1 MTPLDEDA
9 FDMLKKITNQ
19 KKNLPLN
26 KIIKGNC
33 IESMRSLP
41 DNSINVIFADPP
53 YNLQLK
59 NDLSRPDSSKV
70 NGVTEG
76 WDRFNS
82 FEEYDKFTKDWMS
95 EAQRILKPEGTIW
108 VIGSYHNIFRVG
120 NTMQNLGFWIL
131 NDIIWHKSNPMPN
144 FKGTRFTNAHE
155 TIIWASKNHNSKYS
169 FNYHAM
175 KSLNEGIQMR
185 SDWYIPI
192 CSGGERIKDSN
203 GNKIHST
210 QKPEALLYRV
220 LLSSS
225 KKDDVVLD
233 PFFGTGTTGAVAKK
247 LGRNFI
253 GLEREDIYISAAEKR
268 IKEIDSPDEQFLSTT
283 VSKKTQKRVPFGSL
297 VENGLIKP
305 GAVLRGP
312 KSLKSKKFMATVR
325 ADGSLSMNGESG
337 SIHQMSAK
345 VQGKESSNGWTFW
358 HLEKDGKL
366 ELIDDLRTEF
376 LSVNNTNYL
385 E

>member
-9 FDMLKKITNQ
+9 FNMSEAITNQ
-19 KKNLPLN
+19 KKDLPLN

-33 IESMRSLP
+33 IDSMISLP
-41 DNSINVIFADPP
+41 DNSIDVIFADPP

-59 NDLSRPDSSKV
+59 NVLSRPDSSKV
-70 NGVTEG
+70 NGVTED
-76 WDRFNS
+76 WDRFKS
-82 FEEYDKFTKDWMS
+82 FEDYDQFTKGWMS

-155 TIIWASKNHNSKYS
+155 TIIWASKNFSSKYN
-169 FNYHAM
+169 FNYQAM
-175 KSLNEGIQMR
+175 KSLNEGTQMR
-185 SDWYIPI
+185 SDWHIPI
-192 CSGGERIKDSN
+192 CSGRERIRDSE

-225 KKDDVVLD
+225 KKGDVILD

-253 GLEREDIYISAAEKR
+253 GLEKESVYIKAAEKR
-268 IKEIDSPDEQFLSTT
+268 IRAIDHPEEISLETT
-283 VSKKTQKRVPFGSL
+283 ISKKAQKRVPFGSL

-305 GAVLRGP
+305 GSVLRGP
-312 KSLKSKKFMATVR
+312 RNLKSKKFMATVR
-325 ADGSLSMNGESG
+325 ADGSLLINGDSG

-358 HLEKDGKL
+358 HFEKEGKL

-376 LSVNNTNYL
+376 LNTNSTN
-385 E
+385 

>member
-1 MTPLDEDA
+1 MTLHDEDA
-9 FDMLKKITNQ
+9 INMSKETLDENY
-19 KKNLPLN
+19 NLPLN
-26 KIIKGNC
+26 KIIKGDC
-33 IESMRSLP
+33 IKSMRSLP
-41 DNSINVIFADPP
+41 DNSIDVIFADPP

-76 WDRFNS
+76 WDRFKS
-82 FEEYDKFTKDWMS
+82 FEEYDKFTKDWIS

-120 NTMQNLGFWIL
+120 NAMQNLGFWIL
-131 NDIIWHKSNPMPN
+131 NDIIWYKSNPMPN

-155 TIIWASKNHNSKYS
+155 TIIWASKNHNSKYN

-175 KSLNEGIQMR
+175 KSLNEGTQMR

-225 KKDDVVLD
+225 KKDDIILD

-253 GLEREDIYISAAEKR
+253 GLEREDIYINAAKKR
-268 IKEIDSPDEQFLSTT
+268 IKKIDSPDEQFLSTT

-345 VQGKESSNGWTFW
+345 VQGKETSNGWTFW
-358 HLEKDGKL
+358 HLEKEGKL

-376 LSVNNTNYL
+376 LSINNTN
-385 E
+385 

>member
-1 MTPLDEDA
+1 MTLHDEDA
-9 FDMLKKITNQ
+9 INMSKETLDENY
-19 KKNLPLN
+19 NLPLN
-26 KIIKGNC
+26 KIIKGDS

-41 DNSINVIFADPP
+41 DNSIDVIFADPP

-76 WDRFNS
+76 WDRFKS
-82 FEEYDKFTKDWMS
+82 FEEYDKFTKDWIS

-120 NTMQNLGFWIL
+120 NAMQNLGFWIL

-155 TIIWASKNHNSKYS
+155 TIIWASKNHNSKYN

-225 KKDDVVLD
+225 KKNDIVLD

-253 GLEREDIYISAAEKR
+253 GLEREDIYINAAKKR
-268 IKEIDSPDEQFLSTT
+268 IKKIDSPDEQFLSTT

-345 VQGKESSNGWTFW
+345 VQGKETSNGWTFW
-358 HLEKDGKL
+358 HLEKEGKL

-376 LSVNNTNYL
+376 LSINNTN
-385 E
+385 

>member
-268 IKEIDSPDEQFLSTT
+268 IKEIVSPDEQFLSTT

-345 VQGKESSNGWTFW
+345 VQGKDSSNGWTFW

-376 LSVNNTNYL
+376 LSINNTN
-385 E
+385 

>member
-1 MTPLDEDA
+1 
-9 FDMLKKITNQ
+9 
-19 KKNLPLN
+19 
-26 KIIKGNC
+26 
-33 IESMRSLP
+33 
-41 DNSINVIFADPP
+41 
-53 YNLQLK
+53 
-59 NDLSRPDSSKV
+59 
-70 NGVTEG
+70 
-76 WDRFNS
+76 
-82 FEEYDKFTKDWMS
+82 
-95 EAQRILKPEGTIW
+95 
-108 VIGSYHNIFRVG
+108 
-120 NTMQNLGFWIL
+120 MQNLGFWIL
-131 NDIIWHKSNPMPN
+131 NDIIWYKSNPMPN

-155 TIIWASKNHNSKYS
+155 TIIWASKNHNSKYN

-225 KKDDVVLD
+225 KKDDIILD

-253 GLEREDIYISAAEKR
+253 GLEREDIYINAAKKR

-345 VQGKESSNGWTFW
+345 VQGKETSNGWTFW
-358 HLEKDGKL
+358 YLEKEGKL

-376 LSVNNTNYL
+376 LSINNTN
-385 E
+385 

>member
-1 MTPLDEDA
+1 MSPLDEDA
-9 FDMLKKITNQ
+9 FNMSEAISNQ
-19 KKNLPLN
+19 KKDLPLN

-33 IESMRSLP
+33 IDSMISLP
-41 DNSINVIFADPP
+41 DNSIDVIFADPP

-59 NDLSRPDSSKV
+59 NVLSRPDSSKV
-70 NGVTEG
+70 NGVTED
-76 WDRFNS
+76 WDRFKS
-82 FEEYDKFTKDWMS
+82 FEDYDQFTKGWMS

-155 TIIWASKNHNSKYS
+155 TIIWASKNFSSKYN
-169 FNYHAM
+169 FNYQAM
-175 KSLNEGIQMR
+175 KSLNEGTQMR
-185 SDWYIPI
+185 SDWHIPI
-192 CSGGERIKDSN
+192 CSGRERIRDSE

-225 KKDDVVLD
+225 KKGDVILD

-253 GLEREDIYISAAEKR
+253 GLEKESVYIKAAEKR
-268 IKEIDSPDEQFLSTT
+268 IRAIDHPEEISLETT
-283 VSKKTQKRVPFGSL
+283 ISKKAQKRVPFGSL

-305 GAVLRGP
+305 GSVLRGP
-312 KSLKSKKFMATVR
+312 RNLKSKKFMATVR
-325 ADGSLSMNGESG
+325 ADGSLLINGDSG

-358 HLEKDGKL
+358 HLEKEGKL

-376 LSVNNTNYL
+376 LNTNSTN
-385 E
+385 

>member
-1 MTPLDEDA
+1 MTLHDEDA
-9 FDMLKKITNQ
+9 INMSKETLNENY
-19 KKNLPLN
+19 NLPLN
-26 KIIKGNC
+26 KIIKGDS

-41 DNSINVIFADPP
+41 DNSIDVIFADPP

-76 WDRFNS
+76 WDRFKS
-82 FEEYDKFTKDWMS
+82 FEEYDKFTKDWIS

-120 NTMQNLGFWIL
+120 NAMQNLGFWIL

-155 TIIWASKNHNSKYS
+155 TIIWASKNHNSKYN

-175 KSLNEGIQMR
+175 KSLNEGTQMR

-225 KKDDVVLD
+225 KKDDIILD

-253 GLEREDIYISAAEKR
+253 GLEREDIYINAAKKR

-345 VQGKESSNGWTFW
+345 VQGKETSNGWTFW
-358 HLEKDGKL
+358 YLEKEGKL

-376 LSVNNTNYL
+376 LSINNTN
-385 E
+385 

>member
-1 MTPLDEDA
+1 MTLHDEDA
-9 FDMLKKITNQ
+9 INMSKETLDENY
-19 KKNLPLN
+19 NLPLN
-26 KIIKGNC
+26 KIIKGDC
-33 IESMRSLP
+33 IKSMRSLP
-41 DNSINVIFADPP
+41 DNSIDVIFADPP

-76 WDRFNS
+76 WDRFKS
-82 FEEYDKFTKDWMS
+82 FEEYDKFTKDWIS

-120 NTMQNLGFWIL
+120 NAMQNLGFWIL
-131 NDIIWHKSNPMPN
+131 NDIIWYKSNPMPN

-155 TIIWASKNHNSKYS
+155 TIIWASKNHNSKYN

-175 KSLNEGIQMR
+175 KSLNEGTQMR

-192 CSGGERIKDSN
+192 CSGGERIKDSK

-225 KKDDVVLD
+225 KKDDIILD

-253 GLEREDIYISAAEKR
+253 GLEREDIYINAAKKR

-345 VQGKESSNGWTFW
+345 VQGKETSNGWTFW
-358 HLEKDGKL
+358 YLEKEGKL

-376 LSVNNTNYL
+376 LSINNTN
-385 E
+385 

>member
-1 MTPLDEDA
+1 VTLHDEDA
-9 FDMLKKITNQ
+9 INMSKETLDENY
-19 KKNLPLN
+19 NLPLN
-26 KIIKGNC
+26 KIIKGDS

-41 DNSINVIFADPP
+41 DNSIDVIFADPP

-76 WDRFNS
+76 WDRFKS
-82 FEEYDKFTKDWMS
+82 FEEYDKFTKDWIS

-120 NTMQNLGFWIL
+120 NAMQNLGFWIL

-155 TIIWASKNHNSKYS
+155 TIIWASKNHNSKYN

-175 KSLNEGIQMR
+175 KSLNEGLQMR

-225 KKDDVVLD
+225 KKDDIILD

-253 GLEREDIYISAAEKR
+253 GLEREDIYINAAKKR
-268 IKEIDSPDEQFLSTT
+268 IKKIDSPDEQFLSTT

-345 VQGKESSNGWTFW
+345 VQGKETSNGWTFW
-358 HLEKDGKL
+358 HLEKEGKL

-376 LSVNNTNYL
+376 LSINNTN
-385 E
+385 

>member
-9 FDMLKKITNQ
+9 FNMSEAITNQ
-19 KKNLPLN
+19 KKDLPLN

-33 IESMRSLP
+33 IDSMISLP
-41 DNSINVIFADPP
+41 DNSIDVIFADPP

-59 NDLSRPDSSKV
+59 NVLSRPDSSKV
-70 NGVTEG
+70 NGVTED
-76 WDRFNS
+76 WDRFKS
-82 FEEYDKFTKDWMS
+82 FEDYDQFTKGWMS

-120 NTMQNLGFWIL
+120 NIMQNLGFWIL

-155 TIIWASKNHNSKYS
+155 TIIWASKNFSSKYN
-169 FNYHAM
+169 FNYQAM
-175 KSLNEGIQMR
+175 KSLNEGTQMR
-185 SDWYIPI
+185 SDWHIPI
-192 CSGGERIKDSN
+192 CSGRERIRDSE

-225 KKDDVVLD
+225 KKGDVILD

-253 GLEREDIYISAAEKR
+253 GLEKESVYIKAAEKR
-268 IKEIDSPDEQFLSTT
+268 IRAIDHPEEISLETT
-283 VSKKTQKRVPFGSL
+283 ISKKAQKRVPFGSL

-305 GAVLRGP
+305 GSVLRGP
-312 KSLKSKKFMATVR
+312 RNLKSKKFMATVR
-325 ADGSLSMNGESG
+325 ADGSLLINGDSG

-358 HLEKDGKL
+358 HLEKEGKL

-376 LSVNNTNYL
+376 LNTNSTN
-385 E
+385 

>member
-1 MTPLDEDA
+1 MTLHDEDA
-9 FDMLKKITNQ
+9 INMSKETLDENY
-19 KKNLPLN
+19 NLPLN
-26 KIIKGNC
+26 KIIKGDS
-33 IESMRSLP
+33 IVSMRSLP
-41 DNSINVIFADPP
+41 DNSIDVIFADPP

-76 WDRFNS
+76 WDRFKS
-82 FEEYDKFTKDWMS
+82 FEEYDKFTKDWIS

-120 NTMQNLGFWIL
+120 NAMQNLGFWIL

-155 TIIWASKNHNSKYS
+155 TIIWASKNHNSKYN

-225 KKDDVVLD
+225 KKDDIILD

-253 GLEREDIYISAAEKR
+253 GLEREDIYINAAKKR
-268 IKEIDSPDEQFLSTT
+268 IKKIDSPDEQFLSTT

-345 VQGKESSNGWTFW
+345 VQGKETSNGWTFW
-358 HLEKDGKL
+358 HLEKEGKL

-376 LSVNNTNYL
+376 LSINNTN
-385 E
+385 

>member
-155 TIIWASKNHNSKYS
+155 TIIWASKNHNSKYN

-225 KKDDVVLD
+225 KKDDIILD

-253 GLEREDIYISAAEKR
+253 GLEREDIYINAAKKR
-268 IKEIDSPDEQFLSTT
+268 IKKIDSPDEQFLSTT

-345 VQGKESSNGWTFW
+345 VQGKETSNGWTFW
-358 HLEKDGKL
+358 HLEKEGKL

-376 LSVNNTNYL
+376 LSINNTN
-385 E
+385 

>member
-1 MTPLDEDA
+1 MTLHDEDA
-9 FDMLKKITNQ
+9 INMSKETLDENY
-19 KKNLPLN
+19 NLPLN
-26 KIIKGNC
+26 KIIKGDS

-41 DNSINVIFADPP
+41 DNSIDVIFADPP

-76 WDRFNS
+76 WDRFKS
-82 FEEYDKFTKDWMS
+82 FEEYDKFTKDWIS

-120 NTMQNLGFWIL
+120 NAMQNLGFWIL

-155 TIIWASKNHNSKYS
+155 TIIWASKNHNSKYN

-225 KKDDVVLD
+225 KKDDIILD

-253 GLEREDIYISAAEKR
+253 GLEREDIYINASKKR
-268 IKEIDSPDEQFLSTT
+268 IKKIDSPDEQFLSTT

-345 VQGKESSNGWTFW
+345 VQGKETSNGWTFW
-358 HLEKDGKL
+358 HLEKEGKL

-376 LSVNNTNYL
+376 LSINNTN
-385 E
+385 

>member
-1 MTPLDEDA
+1 MTLHDEDA
-9 FDMLKKITNQ
+9 INMSKETLNENY
-19 KKNLPLN
+19 NLPLN
-26 KIIKGNC
+26 KIIKGDC
-33 IESMRSLP
+33 IKSMRSLP
-41 DNSINVIFADPP
+41 DNSIDVIFADPP

-76 WDRFNS
+76 WDRFKS
-82 FEEYDKFTKDWMS
+82 FEEYDKFTKDWIS

-120 NTMQNLGFWIL
+120 NAMQNLGFWIL
-131 NDIIWHKSNPMPN
+131 NDIIWYKSNPMPN

-155 TIIWASKNHNSKYS
+155 TIIWASKNHNSKYN

-175 KSLNEGIQMR
+175 KSLNEGTQMR

-225 KKDDVVLD
+225 KKDDIILD

-253 GLEREDIYISAAEKR
+253 GLEREDIYINAAKKR

-345 VQGKESSNGWTFW
+345 VQGKETSNGWTFW
-358 HLEKDGKL
+358 HLEKEGKL

-376 LSVNNTNYL
+376 LSINNTN
-385 E
+385 

>member
-1 MTPLDEDA
+1 MTLHDEDA
-9 FDMLKKITNQ
+9 INMSKETLDENY
-19 KKNLPLN
+19 NLPLN
-26 KIIKGNC
+26 KIIKGDS

-41 DNSINVIFADPP
+41 DDSIDVIFADPP

-76 WDRFNS
+76 WDRFKS
-82 FEEYDKFTKDWMS
+82 FEEYDKFTKDWIS

-120 NTMQNLGFWIL
+120 NAMQNLGFWIL

-155 TIIWASKNHNSKYS
+155 TIIWASKNHNSKYN

-225 KKDDVVLD
+225 KKDDIILD

-253 GLEREDIYISAAEKR
+253 GLEREDIYINAAKKR
-268 IKEIDSPDEQFLSTT
+268 IEDPCG
-283 VSKKTQKRVPFGSL
+283 KT
-297 VENGLIKP
+297 
-305 GAVLRGP
+305 
-312 KSLKSKKFMATVR
+312 
-325 ADGSLSMNGESG
+325 
-337 SIHQMSAK
+337 
-345 VQGKESSNGWTFW
+345 
-358 HLEKDGKL
+358 
-366 ELIDDLRTEF
+366 
-376 LSVNNTNYL
+376 
-385 E
+385 

>member
-1 MTPLDEDA
+1 MTLHDEDA
-9 FDMLKKITNQ
+9 INMSKETLDENY
-19 KKNLPLN
+19 NLPLN
-26 KIIKGNC
+26 KIIKGDS

-41 DNSINVIFADPP
+41 DDSIDVIFADPP

-76 WDRFNS
+76 WDRFKS
-82 FEEYDKFTKDWMS
+82 FEEYDKFTKDWIS

-120 NTMQNLGFWIL
+120 NAMQNLGFWIL

-155 TIIWASKNHNSKYS
+155 TIIWASKNHNSKYN

-225 KKDDVVLD
+225 KKDDIILD

-253 GLEREDIYISAAEKR
+253 GLEREDIYINAAKKR
-268 IKEIDSPDEQFLSTT
+268 IKKIDSPDEQFLSTT

-312 KSLKSKKFMATVR
+312 KSLKSKKFIATVR

-345 VQGKESSNGWTFW
+345 VQGKETSNGWTFW
-358 HLEKDGKL
+358 HLEKEGKL

-376 LSVNNTNYL
+376 LSINNTN
-385 E
+385 

>member
-358 HLEKDGKL
+358 YLEKDGKL

-376 LSVNNTNYL
+376 LSINNTN
-385 E
+385 

>member
-1 MTPLDEDA
+1 VTPLDEDA

-376 LSVNNTNYL
+376 LSINNTN
-385 E
+385 

>member
-9 FDMLKKITNQ
+9 FNMSEAITNQ
-19 KKNLPLN
+19 KKDLPLN

-33 IESMRSLP
+33 IDSMISLP
-41 DNSINVIFADPP
+41 DNSIDVIFADPP

-59 NDLSRPDSSKV
+59 NVLSRPDSSKV
-70 NGVTEG
+70 NGVTED
-76 WDRFNS
+76 WDRFKS
-82 FEEYDKFTKDWMS
+82 FEDYDQFTKGWMS

-155 TIIWASKNHNSKYS
+155 TIIWASKNFSSKYN
-169 FNYHAM
+169 FNYQAM
-175 KSLNEGIQMR
+175 KSLNEGTQMR
-185 SDWYIPI
+185 SDWHIPI
-192 CSGGERIKDSN
+192 CSGRERIRDSE

-225 KKDDVVLD
+225 KKGDVILD

-253 GLEREDIYISAAEKR
+253 GLEKESVYIKAAEKR
-268 IKEIDSPDEQFLSTT
+268 IRAIDHPEEISLATT
-283 VSKKTQKRVPFGSL
+283 ISKKAQKRVPFGSL

-305 GAVLRGP
+305 GSVLRGP
-312 KSLKSKKFMATVR
+312 RNLKSKKFMATVR
-325 ADGSLSMNGESG
+325 ADGSLLINGDSG

-358 HLEKDGKL
+358 HLEKEGKL

-376 LSVNNTNYL
+376 LNINNTN
-385 E
+385 

>member
-1 MTPLDEDA
+1 MAPLDEDA
-9 FDMLKKITNQ
+9 FNMSEAITNQ
-19 KKNLPLN
+19 KKDLPLN

-33 IESMRSLP
+33 IDSMISLP
-41 DNSINVIFADPP
+41 DNSIDVIFADPP

-59 NDLSRPDSSKV
+59 NVLSRPDSSKV
-70 NGVTEG
+70 NGVTED
-76 WDRFNS
+76 WDRFKS
-82 FEEYDKFTKDWMS
+82 FEDYDQFTKGWMS

-155 TIIWASKNHNSKYS
+155 TIIWASKNFSSKYN
-169 FNYHAM
+169 FNYQAM
-175 KSLNEGIQMR
+175 KSLNEGTQMR
-185 SDWYIPI
+185 SDWHIPI
-192 CSGGERIKDSN
+192 CSGRERIRDSE

-225 KKDDVVLD
+225 KKGDVILD

-253 GLEREDIYISAAEKR
+253 GLEKESVYIKAAENR
-268 IKEIDSPDEQFLSTT
+268 IRAIDHPEEISLATT
-283 VSKKTQKRVPFGSL
+283 ISKKAQKRVPFGSL

-305 GAVLRGP
+305 GSVLRGP
-312 KSLKSKKFMATVR
+312 RNLKSKKFMATVR
-325 ADGSLSMNGESG
+325 ADGSLLINGDSG

-358 HLEKDGKL
+358 HLEKEGKL

-376 LSVNNTNYL
+376 LNTNSTN
-385 E
+385 

>member
-376 LSVNNTNYL
+376 LSINNTN
-385 E
+385 

>member
-1 MTPLDEDA
+1 MTLHDEDA
-9 FDMLKKITNQ
+9 INMSKETLDENY
-19 KKNLPLN
+19 NLPLN
-26 KIIKGNC
+26 KIIKGDS

-41 DNSINVIFADPP
+41 DNSIDVIFADPP

-76 WDRFNS
+76 WDRFKS
-82 FEEYDKFTKDWMS
+82 FEEYDKFTKDWIS

-120 NTMQNLGFWIL
+120 NAMQNLGFWIL

-155 TIIWASKNHNSKYS
+155 TIIWASKNHNSKYN

-225 KKDDVVLD
+225 KKDDIILD

-253 GLEREDIYISAAEKR
+253 GLEREDIYINAAKKR
-268 IKEIDSPDEQFLSTT
+268 IKKIDSPDEQFLSTT

-312 KSLKSKKFMATVR
+312 KSLKSKKFIATVR

-345 VQGKESSNGWTFW
+345 VQGKETSNGWTFW
-358 HLEKDGKL
+358 HLEKEGKL

-376 LSVNNTNYL
+376 LSINNTN
-385 E
+385 

>member
-1 MTPLDEDA
+1 MTLHDEDA
-9 FDMLKKITNQ
+9 INMSKETLDENY
-19 KKNLPLN
+19 NLPLN
-26 KIIKGNC
+26 KIIKGDS

-41 DNSINVIFADPP
+41 DDSIDVIFADPP

-76 WDRFNS
+76 WDRFKS
-82 FEEYDKFTKDWMS
+82 FEEYDKFTKDWIS

-120 NTMQNLGFWIL
+120 NAMQNLGFWIL
-131 NDIIWHKSNPMPN
+131 NDIIWYKSNPMPN

-155 TIIWASKNHNSKYS
+155 TIIWASKNHNSKYN

-175 KSLNEGIQMR
+175 KSLNEGTQMR

-225 KKDDVVLD
+225 KKDDIILD

-253 GLEREDIYISAAEKR
+253 GLEREDIYINAAKKR

-345 VQGKESSNGWTFW
+345 VQGKETSNGWTFW
-358 HLEKDGKL
+358 YLEKEGKL

-376 LSVNNTNYL
+376 LSINNTN
-385 E
+385 

>member
-9 FDMLKKITNQ
+9 FNMSEAITNQ
-19 KKNLPLN
+19 KKDLPLN

-33 IESMRSLP
+33 IDSMISLP
-41 DNSINVIFADPP
+41 DNSIDVIFADPP

-59 NDLSRPDSSKV
+59 NVLSRPDSSKV
-70 NGVTEG
+70 NGVTED
-76 WDRFNS
+76 WDRFKS
-82 FEEYDKFTKDWMS
+82 FEDYDQFTKGWMS

-155 TIIWASKNHNSKYS
+155 TIIWASKNFSSKYN
-169 FNYHAM
+169 FNYQAM
-175 KSLNEGIQMR
+175 KSLNEGTQMR
-185 SDWYIPI
+185 SDWHIPI
-192 CSGGERIKDSN
+192 CSGRERIRDSE

-225 KKDDVVLD
+225 KKGDVILD

-253 GLEREDIYISAAEKR
+253 GLEKESVYIKAAEKR
-268 IKEIDSPDEQFLSTT
+268 IRAIDHPEEISLVTT
-283 VSKKTQKRVPFGSL
+283 ISKKAQKRVPFGSL

-305 GAVLRGP
+305 GSVLRGP
-312 KSLKSKKFMATVR
+312 RNLKSKKFMATVR
-325 ADGSLSMNGESG
+325 ADGSLLINGDSG

-358 HLEKDGKL
+358 HLEKEGKL

-376 LSVNNTNYL
+376 LNTNSTN
-385 E
+385 

>member
-9 FDMLKKITNQ
+9 FNMSEAITNQ
-19 KKNLPLN
+19 KKDLPLN
-26 KIIKGNC
+26 KIINGNC
-33 IESMRSLP
+33 IDSMISLP
-41 DNSINVIFADPP
+41 DNSIDVIFADPP

-59 NDLSRPDSSKV
+59 NVLSRPDSSKV
-70 NGVTEG
+70 NGVTED
-76 WDRFNS
+76 WDRFKS
-82 FEEYDKFTKDWMS
+82 FEDYDQFTKGWMS

-155 TIIWASKNHNSKYS
+155 TIIWASKNFSSKYN
-169 FNYHAM
+169 FNYQAM
-175 KSLNEGIQMR
+175 KSLNEGTQMR
-185 SDWYIPI
+185 SDWHIPI
-192 CSGGERIKDSN
+192 CSGRERIRDSE

-225 KKDDVVLD
+225 KKGDVILD

-253 GLEREDIYISAAEKR
+253 GLEKESVYIKAAEKR
-268 IKEIDSPDEQFLSTT
+268 IRAIDHPEEISLETT
-283 VSKKTQKRVPFGSL
+283 TSKKAQKRVPFGSL

-305 GAVLRGP
+305 GSVLRGP
-312 KSLKSKKFMATVR
+312 RNLKSKKFMATVR
-325 ADGSLSMNGESG
+325 ADGSLLINGDSG

-358 HLEKDGKL
+358 HLETEGKL

-376 LSVNNTNYL
+376 LNTNSTN
-385 E
+385 

>member
-120 NTMQNLGFWIL
+120 NAMQNLGFWIL

-155 TIIWASKNHNSKYS
+155 TIIWASKNHNSKYN

-225 KKDDVVLD
+225 KKDDIILD

-253 GLEREDIYISAAEKR
+253 GLEREDIYINAAKKR
-268 IKEIDSPDEQFLSTT
+268 IKKIDSPDEQFLSTT

-312 KSLKSKKFMATVR
+312 KNLKSKKFMATVR

-345 VQGKESSNGWTFW
+345 VQGKETSNGWTFW
-358 HLEKDGKL
+358 HLEKEGKL

-376 LSVNNTNYL
+376 LSINNTN
-385 E
+385 

>member
-1 MTPLDEDA
+1 MTLHDEDA
-9 FDMLKKITNQ
+9 INMSKETLNENY
-19 KKNLPLN
+19 NLPLN
-26 KIIKGNC
+26 KIIKGDS

-41 DNSINVIFADPP
+41 DNSIDVIFADPP

-76 WDRFNS
+76 WDRFKS
-82 FEEYDKFTKDWMS
+82 FEEYDKFTKDWIS

-120 NTMQNLGFWIL
+120 NAMQNLGFWIL
-131 NDIIWHKSNPMPN
+131 NDIIWYKSNPMPN

-155 TIIWASKNHNSKYS
+155 TIIWASKNHNSKYN

-175 KSLNEGIQMR
+175 KSLNEGTQMR

-225 KKDDVVLD
+225 KKDDIILD

-253 GLEREDIYISAAEKR
+253 GLEREDIYINAAKKR
-268 IKEIDSPDEQFLSTT
+268 IKKIDSPDEQFLSTT

-345 VQGKESSNGWTFW
+345 VQGKETSNGWTFW
-358 HLEKDGKL
+358 YLEKEGKL

-376 LSVNNTNYL
+376 LSINNTN
-385 E
+385 

>member
-1 MTPLDEDA
+1 MTLHDEDA
-9 FDMLKKITNQ
+9 INMSKETLDENY
-19 KKNLPLN
+19 NLPLN
-26 KIIKGNC
+26 KIIKGDS

-41 DNSINVIFADPP
+41 DNSIDVIFADPP

-76 WDRFNS
+76 WDRFKS
-82 FEEYDKFTKDWMS
+82 FEEYDKFTKDWIS

-120 NTMQNLGFWIL
+120 NAMQNLGFWIL

-155 TIIWASKNHNSKYS
+155 TIIWASKNHNSKYN

-225 KKDDVVLD
+225 KKDDIILD

-253 GLEREDIYISAAEKR
+253 GLEREDIYINAAKKR
-268 IKEIDSPDEQFLSTT
+268 IKKIDSPDEQFLSTT

-345 VQGKESSNGWTFW
+345 VQGKETSNGWTFW
-358 HLEKDGKL
+358 YLEKEGKL

-376 LSVNNTNYL
+376 LSINNTN
-385 E
+385 

>member
-1 MTPLDEDA
+1 MTPHAEDA
-9 FDMLKKITNQ
+9 INMSKEILNQ
-19 KKNLPLN
+19 KHNLPLN

-41 DNSINVIFADPP
+41 NDSIDVIFADPP

-70 NGVTEG
+70 NGVTED
-76 WDRFNS
+76 WDRFKS
-82 FEEYDKFTKDWMS
+82 FKEYDQFTKDWIS
-95 EAQRILKPEGTIW
+95 EAKRLLKPEGTIW

-120 NTMQNLGFWIL
+120 NAMQNIGFWIL

-155 TIIWASKNHNSKYS
+155 TIIWASKDHNSKYN

-185 SDWYIPI
+185 CDWHIPM

-225 KKDDVVLD
+225 KKNDIVLD

-253 GLEREDIYISAAEKR
+253 GLERESIYISAAEAR
-268 IKEIDSPDEQFLSTT
+268 INEIDSPDEQFLSTT

-325 ADGSLSMNGESG
+325 ADGSLSMNGDSG

-358 HLEKDGKL
+358 HLEKEGKL

-376 LSVNNTNYL
+376 LNINNTN
-385 E
+385 

>member
-1 MTPLDEDA
+1 MS
-9 FDMLKKITNQ
+9 KKSIN
-19 KKNLPLN
+19 KKNKLPLN
-26 KIIKGNC
+26 KIIKGNS
-33 IESMRSLP
+33 IDVMMSFP
-41 DNSINVIFADPP
+41 DNSIDMIFADPP

-59 NDLSRPDSSKV
+59 NELSRPDSSKV
-70 NGVTEG
+70 NGVTEE
-76 WDRFNS
+76 WDS
-82 FEEYDKFTKDWMS
+82 FKSFKEYDQFTETWMT
-95 EAQRILKPEGTIW
+95 EAKRILKPEGTIW

-120 NTMQNLGFWIL
+120 NIMQNLGYWIL

-155 TIIWASKNHNSKYS
+155 TIIWASKNHDSKYN
-169 FNYHAM
+169 FNYQAM

-185 SDWYIPI
+185 SDWHLPI
-192 CSGGERIKDSN
+192 CSGNERLKDKD

-225 KKDDVVLD
+225 KKNDIVLD

-253 GLEREDIYISAAEKR
+253 GIEREISYIEAARKR
-268 IKEIDSPDEQFLSTT
+268 LSKITSTNDEFLSVT
-283 VSKKTQKRVPFGSL
+283 VSKKIQKRVPFGSL

-305 GAVLRGP
+305 GSILKGP
-312 KSLKSKKFMATVR
+312 KNLKSKKFMATVR
-325 ADGSLSMNGESG
+325 ADGSLIMNGDSG

-345 VQGKESSNGWTFW
+345 IQGKESSNGWTFW
-358 HLEKDGKL
+358 HIERKGKY
-366 ELIDDLRTEF
+366 ELIDEVRSEYLNVDNP
-376 LSVNNTNYL
+376 NNKN
-385 E
+385 